1 MKLGL
6 NMNLQLE
13 VLDVVE
19 APVELAEAIALVEL
33 GIIIGLVV
41 T

>member
-1 MKLGL
+1 
-6 NMNLQLE
+6 MNLQLE

>member
-1 MKLGL
+1 
-6 NMNLQLE
+6 MNLQLE

-19 APVELAEAIALVEL
+19 APLDAIEAIAILEA
-33 GIIIGLVV
+33 GIIIGLIV